1 MKERKEEK
9 TAWKEE
15 RKRTHEKERKKN
27 SNQHIFWDS
36 DKSDLQQTGPSEL
49 RIVPAWSRTP
59 DKQTNKTRT
68 KRRKKREKKRQRKN
82 ERKRKKQKPTREYN
96 TSVSLISNILG
107 NDPRLGLP
115 SHADGSPCRL
125 SDNQIFFLYIS
136 FSSILYLSSSS
147 LFLFPLFLFFLSYFS
162 FSSSLFIYFCFFSF
176 LSFFLFLLILSFSPP
191 FPFLPLSL
199 FSTFHTYLIQDFNK
213 RTQESK
219 LQWSYY

>member
-1 MKERKEEK
+1 MCLLDHVR
-9 TAWKEE
+9 
-15 RKRTHEKERKKN
+15 
-27 SNQHIFWDS
+27 
-36 DKSDLQQTGPSEL
+36 
-49 RIVPAWSRTP
+49 
-59 DKQTNKTRT
+59 QTNKLT
-68 KRRKKREKKRQRKN
+68 KHGQSEEKREKRKGN
-82 ERKRKKQKPTREYN
+82 ERTKEKEKKQKPTREYN

-162 FSSSLFIYFCFFSF
+162 FSSSLFIYFFVSSPFF

-219 LQWSYY
+219 LQ